1 MMDFDNLLDFESD
14 EPVLNPPPK
23 KRKKVIGLDDLLTDF
38 YKEEGKLVEKA
49 ARKAK
54 AKARRNNDSDEEDE
68 HREASL
74 CQLVDTCE
82 NQIIE
87 IGGKEDSFLWGIC
100 VFGDQRT
107 PPPLAFPELKSCT
120 VLQSFMNNKLNSEF
134 EICTDNGDTLLE
146 GLLVNGWLS
155 KVVLARGH
163 VEKSVAMWTFNLMAY
178 SSNEELRTS
187 ACDFWC
193 AILSSKN
200 EVGLQHVKIDWF
212 PSYSELKLAL
222 ENYGFLFNSSNMEYV
237 HSSSGH
243 QGPAQNI
250 RAWIKYATASC
261 QVRSKTAIYLTSE
274 AEELMEV
281 IIYLFLDRQL
291 QGLFV
296 LLHECMQSAISYF
309 TDNEW
314 ESSCEKIAKSLA
326 RRIPKDVN
334 CLRIVECIS
343 GANSR
348 SKLFRSV
355 VAYQI
360 LHSCFDYKAQDE
372 VEILNLLISINVKD
386 KNCDFFKVYV
396 YLVLTENWLLSNQ
409 LSEDKQ
415 VLNEMWLLYLR
426 NCSCLIASTDLR
438 SFASKVRNKAAYLL
452 QGTVTQ

>member
-1 MMDFDNLLDFESD
+1 MMDINNLLDFESE
-14 EPVLNPPPK
+14 EPLLNPPAK

-38 YKEEGKLVEKA
+38 YKEEGNLIEKA
-49 ARKAK
+49 AKCAK
-54 AKARRNNDSDEEDE
+54 AKARRNNDSDEEDQDK
-68 HREASL
+68 EASL
-74 CQLVDTCE
+74 CELVDTCE
-82 NQIIE
+82 NKIIE

-100 VFGDQRT
+100 VFGDQKT
-107 PPPLAFPELKSCT
+107 PSPLAIPELKSCT
-120 VLQSFMNNKLNSEF
+120 MFQSFTDNKLNSEF

-146 GLLVNGWLS
+146 GLIVNGWLS

-163 VEKSVAMWTFNLMAY
+163 VEKSVAMWTFNLMVY
-178 SSNEELRTS
+178 SSKEKLRTS

-193 AILSSKN
+193 AILSSEN
-200 EVGLQHVKIDWF
+200 EVKIDWF

-237 HSSSGH
+237 HSNSAR

-250 RAWIKYATASC
+250 RAWIKYATTSC

-274 AEELMEV
+274 AEELVEV

-314 ESSCEKIAKSLA
+314 ESSCEKIAKSIA

-334 CLRIVECIS
+334 CLRIVECIL

-348 SKLFRSV
+348 SKLFRSA

-360 LHSCFDYKAQDE
+360 LLSCFDYKAQHE
-372 VEILNLLISINVKD
+372 EEILNLLISINVKD

-409 LSEDKQ
+409 LGEAKR
-415 VLNEMWLLYLR
+415 VLNEMWRLYLR

-438 SFASKVRNKAAYLL
+438 SFASKVRNKASYLL
-452 QGTVTQ
+452 QGTITQ

>member
-1 MMDFDNLLDFESD
+1 MMDFDQLLELDND
-14 EPVLNPPPK
+14 DPVLNPPTAK

-38 YKEEGKLVEKA
+38 YKEEDKLVEKA

-54 AKARRNNDSDEEDE
+54 AKAQRKDDSDEEDQ
-68 HREASL
+68 HQEASL

-82 NQIIE
+82 NQIKD
-87 IGGKEDSFLWGIC
+87 IGGKEDSFVWGIC
-100 VFGDQRT
+100 VFRDQKS
-107 PPPLAFPELKSCT
+107 PPPLAFPELESCAL
-120 VLQSFMNNKLNSEF
+120 LQSFMNNKLNSEF
-134 EICTDNGDTLLE
+134 QICLDNGNTLLE

-155 KVVLARGH
+155 NVVFAKGH

-178 SSNEELRTS
+178 SSIEELRTS

-200 EVGLQHVKIDWF
+200 EPVTIDWF
-212 PSYSELKLAL
+212 ASYSELKVAL
-222 ENYGFLFNSSNMEYV
+222 ENYGFLFNFSNMENVYSNSV
-237 HSSSGH
+237 R

-250 RAWIKYATASC
+250 RAWIKYVTTAC
-261 QVRSKTAIYLTSE
+261 QVRSKKAIYLTSE

-309 TDNEW
+309 TEDEW
-314 ESSCEKIAKSLA
+314 QSSCEKIAKSLA
-326 RRIPKDVN
+326 CRIPKDVN

-343 GANSR
+343 GAKTR

-360 LHSCFDYKAQDE
+360 LHSCFDYKARDE
-372 VEILNLLISINVKD
+372 VEILNLLISVNVKE
-386 KNCDFFKVYV
+386 KNCDFFKLYV

-409 LSEDKQ
+409 ENR
-415 VLNEMWLLYLR
+415 VLIEMWRLYLR

-438 SFASKVRNKAAYLL
+438 SFASKARNKASYLL
-452 QGTVTQ
+452 QGTITQ